1 MEDVSYE
8 KFEKK
13 CECANASKFW
23 EFRDGTVVIIELPKR
38 DHEVAHCEFTRQF
51 IHQVPGLQFNVLD
64 QQVLYILFTYGLWIY
79 IIY

>member
-38 DHEVAHCEFTRQF
+38 DHEVAHCALTKQFTRQDPQDA
-51 IHQVPGLQFNVLD
+51 IDYAGSASTVYI
-64 QQVLYILFTYGLWIY
+64 LYI
-79 IIY
+79 